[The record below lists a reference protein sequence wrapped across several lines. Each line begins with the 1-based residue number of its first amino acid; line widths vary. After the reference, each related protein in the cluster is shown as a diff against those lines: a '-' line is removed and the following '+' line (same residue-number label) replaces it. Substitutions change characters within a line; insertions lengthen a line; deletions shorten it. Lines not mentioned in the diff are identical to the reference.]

1 MVQAHGPPLPE
12 VLWVAPGLNRILP
25 AHVASNSY
33 HVGRKICYSRG
44 PTSPGHLAG
53 NGSLKGGGGPG
64 DLGQSLLTEG
74 QARCPGLGTPEGH
87 WPHTPAAGQQTL
99 AVGVAACGQSRV
111 GNPLPKG
118 LRGPLPAQEQPVR
131 QTGTQDGRSWLSAW
145 SWPGSPREAAP
156 CPSAVLGAPV
166 PPSPSRWPLR
176 GNKSARPP
184 ARQQHRRHGLKSLP
198 RAQGSSAQLMM
209 GAGSPPVG
217 GAGRAPPTQGGY
229 AQK

>member
-1 MVQAHGPPLPE
+1 MVQGALGSLVQAHGPPLPE

-131 QTGTQDGRSWLSAW
+131 QTGTQDGRSWLHCLPGPGLGLPEKLPLVPLQCLEHLYHLHPQGGHSGAT
-145 SWPGSPREAAP
+145 SQQGHQPGSSTGDMGSSP
-156 CPSAVLGAPV
+156 CPE
-166 PPSPSRWPLR
+166 LR
-176 GNKSARPP
+176 AH
-184 ARQQHRRHGLKSLP
+184 QHS
-198 RAQGSSAQLMM
+198 
-209 GAGSPPVG
+209 
-217 GAGRAPPTQGGY
+217 
-229 AQK
+229 